1 MPNSGHRWGVEA
13 EIPQTRFSSGLALG
27 LIFCLAACDSTGGA
41 GLFGGQSG
49 PRETAFGVNPR
60 EQSVDGLIVG
70 HRLMAAAEYDLAL
83 NAYLRAAGEQGFTVD
98 VLSALG
104 SANLHLGRLNQ
115 AEKLLRDAVK
125 EDPNF
130 VPALNNLGVVLME
143 RGNYGEA
150 RLFFQRAFA
159 ADSGQTDMIRENLMR
174 AIAKSQDAVYVEPE
188 ETSRF
193 TLVRRGYSTY
203 ELLSEL

>member
-1 MPNSGHRWGVEA
+1 MEA
-13 EIPQTRFSSGLALG
+13 EIPRTRIPSGVVLALTVM
-27 LIFCLAACDSTGGA
+27 LAACNTTGGA
-41 GLFGGQSG
+41 GVFSAQGDATRNT
-49 PRETAFGVNPR
+49 PYGVNPR

-83 NAYLRAAGEQGFTVD
+83 KAYLRAAGEQGFTVD

-143 RGNYGEA
+143 RGNFGEA

>member
-1 MPNSGHRWGVEA
+1 MEGEA
-13 EIPQTRFSSGLALG
+13 LSSDKGLFAALALT
-27 LIFCLAACDSTGGA
+27 LALAACNSSGGA
-41 GLFGGQSG
+41 GLFKAGTDATRSDPFGVD
-49 PRETAFGVNPR
+49 PRE
-60 EQSVDGLIVG
+60 ESVDGLIVG
-70 HRLMAAAEYDLAL
+70 HRMMAAAEYDLAL
-83 NAYLRAAGEQGFTVD
+83 KAYLRAAGEQGFTVD

-104 SANLHLGRLNQ
+104 SANLHLKRLNQ

-143 RGNYGEA
+143 RGQYGEA
-150 RLFFQRAFA
+150 RLFFQRAFG
-159 ADSGQTDMIRENLMR
+159 ADSGQTDAIRENLKR
-174 AIAKSQDAVYVEPE
+174 AIAKSQDDVYAEPE
-188 ETSRF
+188 ETPKF

>member
-1 MPNSGHRWGVEA
+1 MEA
-13 EIPQTRFSSGLALG
+13 DIPRIPLQFGAALALTT
-27 LIFCLAACDSTGGA
+27 FLAACNSAGGG
-41 GLFGGQSG
+41 GLFSG
-49 PRETAFGVNPR
+49 KSDVTRNTAYGVNPR

-70 HRLMAAAEYDLAL
+70 HRLMAASEYDLAL
-83 NAYLRAAGEQGFTVD
+83 KAYLRAAGEQGFTVD

-115 AEKLLRDAVK
+115 AEDLLRKAVVEDA
-125 EDPNF
+125 NF

-143 RGNYGEA
+143 RGKFGEA

-159 ADSGQTDMIRENLMR
+159 ADSGQTDAIRENLMR
-174 AIAKSQDAVYVEPE
+174 AIAKSEDAVYADPE
-188 ETSRF
+188 EKPRF

>member
-1 MPNSGHRWGVEA
+1 MEVDISRICVLASPA
-13 EIPQTRFSSGLALG
+13 LALT
-27 LIFCLAACDSTGGA
+27 LALAACGTTGGG
-41 GLFGGQSG
+41 GLFGARDVGY
-49 PRETAFGVNPR
+49 GVNPD
-60 EQSVDGLIVG
+60 EESIDGLIVG
-70 HRLMAAAEYDLAL
+70 HRLMAASEYDLAL
-83 NAYLRAAGEQGFTVD
+83 RAYLRAAGQQGFTAD

-115 AEKLLRDAVK
+115 SEDLLRKAVI

-174 AIAKSQDAVYVEPE
+174 AIAKSEDAVYVEPE

>member
-1 MPNSGHRWGVEA
+1 MEA
-13 EIPQTRFSSGLALG
+13 DIPQTRFHPGIVLALT
-27 LIFCLAACDSTGGA
+27 LCLAACGNSGGT
-41 GLFGGQSG
+41 GLFGGQAD
-49 PRETAFGVNPR
+49 PDRTLPFGVDPN
-60 EQSVDGLIVG
+60 EDSVDGLIVG
-70 HRLMAAAEYDLAL
+70 HRLMAAREFDLAL
-83 NAYLRAAGEQGFTVD
+83 KAYLRAAGEQGFTAD

-115 AEKLLRDAVK
+115 SENLLRDAVT
-125 EDPNF
+125 EDANF

-159 ADSGQTDMIRENLMR
+159 ADSGQSDMIRENLMR
-174 AIAKSQDAVYVEPE
+174 AIAKSEDAVYVEPE

>member
-1 MPNSGHRWGVEA
+1 MEV
-13 EIPQTRFSSGLALG
+13 EIPQTRFHTGLTLALT
-27 LIFCLAACDSTGGA
+27 LCLAACQNTGGA
-41 GLFGGQSG
+41 GLLGGQNDAARNQ
-49 PRETAFGVNPR
+49 PFGVNPR
-60 EQSVDGLIVG
+60 EESVDGLIVG
-70 HRLMAAAEYDLAL
+70 HRLMAAREYDLAL
-83 NAYLRAAGEQGFTVD
+83 KAYLRAAGEQGFTVD

-115 AEKLLRDAVK
+115 SENLLRDAVT
-125 EDPNF
+125 EDANF

-174 AIAKSQDAVYVEPE
+174 AIAKSEDAVYVEPE

>member
-1 MPNSGHRWGVEA
+1 MEVESL
-13 EIPQTRFSSGLALG
+13 SSRTSLFAVLALTFA
-27 LIFCLAACDSTGGA
+27 IAACTGTGGA
-41 GLFGGQSG
+41 GLFRSG
-49 PRETAFGVNPR
+49 PDATRSDPFGVDPR
-60 EQSVDGLIVG
+60 EESVDGLIVG
-70 HRLMAAAEYDLAL
+70 HRMMAAAEYDLAL
-83 NAYLRAAGEQGFTVD
+83 KAYLRAAGEQGFTVD

-104 SANLHLGRLNQ
+104 SANLHLKRLNQ

-143 RGNYGEA
+143 RGQYGEA
-150 RLFFQRAFA
+150 KLFFQRAFG
-159 ADSGQTDMIRENLMR
+159 ADSGQTDAIRENLKR
-174 AIAKSQDAVYVEPE
+174 AIAKSQDDVYAEPE
-188 ETSRF
+188 ETPKF

>member
-1 MPNSGHRWGVEA
+1 MEGDISRSCFLASNV
-13 EIPQTRFSSGLALG
+13 LALT
-27 LIFCLAACDSTGGA
+27 LVLAACGTTGGG
-41 GLFGGQSG
+41 GLFAARDGGY
-49 PRETAFGVNPR
+49 GVNPN
-60 EQSVDGLIVG
+60 EDSVDGLIVG
-70 HRLMAAAEYDLAL
+70 HRLMAASEYDLAL
-83 NAYLRAAGEQGFTVD
+83 KAYLRAAGEQGFTAD

-115 AEKLLRDAVK
+115 SEDLLRKAVV
-125 EDPNF
+125 EDPDF

-143 RGNYGEA
+143 RGNFGEA

-174 AIAKSQDAVYVEPE
+174 AIAKSEDAVYVEPE